1 MPELLLE
8 EVGLK
13 RLDGKIPE
21 LLLEL
26 NLHKGK
32 ITKKGLKLYHDC
44 TQTLSKLS

>member
-32 ITKKGLKLYHDC
+32 SRKNVGTLIMIALKH
-44 TQTLSKLS
+44 

>member
-1 MPELLLE
+1 MLELLLE

-32 ITKKGLKLYHDC
+32 ITKKKVETLIMIALKY
-44 TQTLSKLS
+44 